1 MVEAGVS
8 PDTLAG
14 FFAPAP
20 LMVVTLAPSQAAR
33 RGAGLSA
40 GTAVGLMLLGILL
53 GNAYL
58 LAGITG
64 EKQLRVTEQVV
75 AAISPQTWID
85 GKILGLSALTLV
97 ILALYVVP
105 TMVGVSILRWLGVD
119 LPALPAA
126 AGDPFFLAA
135 LVAFSSLGFL
145 LWFTFFAAIAA
156 TVDDPNN
163 SGRAGWM
170 LFPLLPLGLAFA
182 VMRDPDA
189 PLARVLG
196 LLPPTAPTVMPV
208 RMLLGEVPLLEVL
221 VALVA
226 LVGAIALL
234 RRAAG
239 RIFHLGMLMYGKEP
253 TWREILRLVRE
264 TD

>member
-1 MVEAGVS
+1 VS
-8 PDTLAG
+8 
-14 FFAPAP
+14 
-20 LMVVTLAPSQAAR
+20 V
-33 RGAGLSA
+33 
-40 GTAVGLMLLGILL
+40 
-53 GNAYL
+53 
-58 LAGITG
+58 
-64 EKQLRVTEQVV
+64 
-75 AAISPQTWID
+75 
-85 GKILGLSALTLV
+85 
-97 ILALYVVP
+97 
-105 TMVGVSILRWLGVD
+105 LRWLGAD

-135 LVAFSSLGFL
+135 LVAFSTLGFL

-163 SGRAGWM
+163 SSRGGWM

-182 VMRDPDA
+182 VIRDPDA

-208 RMLLGEVPLLEVL
+208 RMLLGEVPLFELL
-221 VALVA
+221 LALA
-226 LVGAIALL
+226 GLVGAIGLL

-239 RIFHLGMLMYGKEP
+239 RIFELGMLMYGKEP
-253 TWREILRLVRE
+253 SWREIWRLARH